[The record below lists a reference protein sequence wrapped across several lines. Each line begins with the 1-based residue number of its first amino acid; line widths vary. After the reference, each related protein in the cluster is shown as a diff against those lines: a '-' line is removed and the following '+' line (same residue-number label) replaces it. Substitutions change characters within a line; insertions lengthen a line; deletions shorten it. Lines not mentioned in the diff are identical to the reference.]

1 MRKEVSERPRLSE
14 KDMERLDKVF
24 AKEPNIEDIPELD
37 MGVLVKMRRRKG
49 MFTPEQLT
57 KIATEAKER
66 RVTRPVT
73 VRLPVSVIEKYKE
86 TGKGYTTLMS
96 EILKEASRA
105 L

>member
-1 MRKEVSERPRLSE
+1 
-14 KDMERLDKVF
+14 MERLDKVF

-37 MGVLVKMRRRKG
+37 MGILVKMRRRKG

-57 KIATEAKER
+57 KIAKER

-86 TGKGYTTLMS
+86 TGKGYTRLMS